1 MKYIKKILFLFIF
14 LFTFIPN
21 IKAEEKVNLYLFY
34 GDGCPHCAKEKELL
48 NNLQKEYDNLE
59 INTYEVWYDE
69 DNNIL
74 LDKVKNAFKND
85 SKYVPFTVIG
95 TKVYVGFNDNIA
107 SQIETAIAYYSKNK
121 ARDVVYEVINDI
133 EVGEIKEDKITDVNK
148 FKLPFFGD
156 VNAKEI
162 SLPILSVVIG
172 FIDGF
177 NPCAMWVLLFLISML
192 LGMKDRKRMWILGLT
207 FLTTSALIYLMFMV
221 SWLKIALS
229 ISSISY
235 VRILI
240 ALVALIG
247 GIVNLYSYFKSDDS
261 GCNVVDDKKRKK
273 MFSKIKKLTSEKSF
287 ILALIGVMGL
297 AISVNVVELACSAGL
312 PLIFTQ
318 ILAINTLNPLQ
329 YWFYIFLYILFFL
342 IDDIVVFTIA
352 MVSLKMTGIST
363 KYNKYSHLIGGI
375 IMVIIG
381 ILLIFKPGILM
392 FNF

>member
-74 LDKVKNAFKND
+74 LDKVKNAFKNN

-95 TKVYVGFNDNIA
+95 TKVYVGYNDNIA
-107 SQIETAIAYYSKNK
+107 SQIETTIAYYSKNK
-121 ARDVVYEVINDI
+121 ARDVVYEVINGI
-133 EVGEIKEDKITDVNK
+133 EVGDIKEDNITDVNN
-148 FKLPFFGD
+148 FKLPFFGN

-162 SLPILSVVIG
+162 SLPILAVVIG

-273 MFSKIKKLTSEKSF
+273 MFTKIKKLTSEKSF

>member
-69 DNNIL
+69 DNNKL

-207 FLTTSALIYLMFMV
+207 FLTTSALVYLMFMV
-221 SWLKIALS
+221 SWLKIVLS

-273 MFSKIKKLTSEKSF
+273 MFTKIKKLTSEKSF

>member
-207 FLTTSALIYLMFMV
+207 FLTTSALVYLMFMV

-247 GIVNLYSYFKSDDS
+247 CIINLYSYFKSDDS

>member
-1 MKYIKKILFLFIF
+1 MKYIRKFLFLFIF

-34 GDGCPHCAKEKELL
+34 GDGCPHCAKEKEFL

-95 TKVYVGFNDNIA
+95 TKVYVGYNDNIA
-107 SQIETAIAYYSKNK
+107 SQIETTIAYYSKNK
-121 ARDVVYEVINDI
+121 ARDVVYEVINGI

-162 SLPILSVVIG
+162 SLPILAVVIG

-352 MVSLKMTGIST
+352 MVSFKMTGIST
-363 KYNKYSHLIGGI
+363 KYNKYSHLIGGV

>member
-1 MKYIKKILFLFIF
+1 MKYIKKFLFLFILF
-14 LFTFIPN
+14 LMFIPS

-34 GDGCPHCAKEKELL
+34 GDGCPHCAKEKEFLSD
-48 NNLQKEYDNLE
+48 LQKTYKNLE
-59 INTYEVWYDE
+59 ITTYEVWYDE
-69 DNNIL
+69 DNSKL
-74 LDKVKNAFKND
+74 LDKVKNAFNND

-95 TKVYVGFNDNIA
+95 TKVYIGYNDNIA
-107 SQIETAIAYYSKNK
+107 SQIESAVAYYSENK

-133 EVGEIKEDKITDVNK
+133 EVKDIVEDVITDTNK
-148 FKLPFFGD
+148 FNVPILGNI
-156 VNAKEI
+156 NAKDV
-162 SLPILSVVIG
+162 SLPILAVVIG

-192 LGMKDRKRMWILGLT
+192 LGMKDRKRMWILGLA
-207 FLTTSALIYLMFMV
+207 FLTTSALVYLMFMV

-229 ISSISY
+229 ISSISW
-235 VRILI
+235 VRVLI

-261 GCNVVDDKKRKK
+261 GCTVVDDKKRKK
-273 MFSKIKKLTSEKSF
+273 MFKKIKKLTSEKSF
-287 ILALIGVMGL
+287 ILALLGVMGL
-297 AISVNVVELACSAGL
+297 AISVNIVELACSAGL

-318 ILAINTLNPLQ
+318 ILAINSLNPIQ

-342 IDDIVVFTIA
+342 LDDIVVFTIA

-375 IMVIIG
+375 IMFIIG

>member
-14 LFTFIPN
+14 LLAFTSN

-34 GDGCPHCAKEKELL
+34 GDGCPHCAKEKEFL
-48 NNLQKEYDNLE
+48 NNLQKEYTNLE
-59 INTYEVWYDE
+59 IKTYEVWYSE
-69 DNNIL
+69 DNNKL

-95 TKVYVGFNDNIA
+95 TKVYVGYNDNIA
-107 SQIETAIAYYSKNK
+107 SQIETTIAYYSKNK
-121 ARDVVYEVINDI
+121 ARDVVYEIINGI
-133 EVGEIKEDKITDVNK
+133 EVGEIKEDIITDINK

-156 VNAKEI
+156 INAKEI
-162 SLPILSVVIG
+162 SLPILAIVIG

-192 LGMKDRKRMWILGLT
+192 LGMKNRKRMWILGLT
-207 FLTTSALIYLMFMV
+207 FLITSALVYLMFMV

-229 ISSISY
+229 ISSIGY
-235 VRILI
+235 VRIII

-261 GCNVVDDKKRKK
+261 GCNVVNDKKRKK
-273 MFSKIKKLTSEKSF
+273 MFGKIKKLTSERSF
-287 ILALIGVMGL
+287 ILALVGVMGL
-297 AISVNVVELACSAGL
+297 AISVNIVELACSAGL

-352 MVSLKMTGIST
+352 MVSFKMTGIST
-363 KYNKYSHLIGGI
+363 KYNKYSHLIGGV

>member
-69 DNNIL
+69 DNNKL